1 MTDASKE
8 KGTSA
13 KKGLTRDELKG
24 LIRETVTEVVET
36 HVDTALEPLK
46 EQQTNWM
53 AQIQASNKS
62 ASQNV
67 IPSKGIGAAR
77 YLRALAFGKGDTAKA
92 AWFAKEC
99 QKVGHWD
106 DDLGTRV
113 EKSLQAG
120 DFTGAGFLLP
130 DDFASEIIELLRSAT
145 IVRGAGARV
154 LPMPTGQLTIR
165 RQDAP
170 STATYVG
177 EATNITSSEPSGGQI
192 VLTAKKLAAVVPI
205 SNDLLNFASGPT
217 ADEFVRDD
225 LVQVLAIR
233 EDQAFLRDDG
243 LLSKPKGLRF
253 WAAAA
258 NLLNSNGTTS
268 AQIEDDFKDLV
279 NSLETNDVRMINP
292 AWFMAPRSKNHLRNV
307 RDGSGGNLLFPEMR
321 NADMTLYGWPV
332 FITTSIPTNLGGG
345 ANETE
350 VYLTDM
356 SDAIIGESSGLEI
369 AVDSSASY
377 IEGGSLVSAFTRDE
391 TLMRAIMRHDFAL
404 RHDESCAV
412 LTDVTWGA

>member
-1 MTDASKE
+1 MTEASE
-8 KGTSA
+8 KKTPA

-36 HVDTALEPLK
+36 HVDTALAPLK
-46 EQQTNWM
+46 EQQTDWM
-53 AQIQASNKS
+53 AQIQATTKSVASNAPK
-62 ASQNV
+62 
-67 IPSKGIGAAR
+67 SKGIGAAR
-77 YLRALAFGKGDTAKA
+77 YLRALAFGKGDVDKA

-106 DDLGTRV
+106 DSLGVAV

-120 DFTGAGFLLP
+120 VFTGAGFLLP
-130 DDFASEIIELLRSAT
+130 DDFAAEIIELLRSAT

-165 RQDAP
+165 RQDSPA
-170 STATYVG
+170 TATYVG
-177 EATNITSSEPSGGQI
+177 EATNIDSSQPTGGQI

-243 LLSKPKGLRF
+243 LLSKPKGLRN

-258 NLLNSNGTTS
+258 NLLLSNGED
-268 AQIEDDFKDLV
+268 AVDIELDFKDLV
-279 NSLETNDVRMINP
+279 NALESNDVRMIRP
-292 AWFMAPRSKNHLRNV
+292 AWFMSPRSKNHLRNV
-307 RDGSGGNLLFPEMR
+307 RDAAGGNLLFPEMR
-321 NADMTLYGWPV
+321 SANMTLYGWPV
-332 FITTSIPTNLGGG
+332 FVTTSIPNNLGPG
-345 ANETE
+345 ADETE

-356 SDAIIGESSGLEI
+356 ADAIIGESSGLEI

-404 RHDESCAV
+404 RHDESCAIV
-412 LTDVTWGA
+412 TDVAWGA